1 MENPFEQMEM
11 FFMEKTVKRVSI
23 WKPWAL
29 SIVLILT
36 TQQKIYAEDPDEPDL
51 SNLSTTEIVL
61 TLGVILAL
69 GALIV
74 TTVAVEEAGNKKSGD
89 DSASG
94 STGTTATRMLSPVQA
109 GSTLSDSNSECNRL
123 QKQAS
128 DIRFQC
134 QINGKSASDCENDM
148 VYVVAK
154 KQADDTC
161 YYSK

>member
-1 MENPFEQMEM
+1 
-11 FFMEKTVKRVSI
+11 
-23 WKPWAL
+23 
-29 SIVLILT
+29 VLILT
-36 TQQKIYAEDPDEPDL
+36 TQQKIYAEDTDDDL
-51 SNLSTTEIVL
+51 SNLSTTQLVL
-61 TLGVILAL
+61 VLVVTLAL
-69 GALIV
+69 GAFFV
-74 TTVAVEEAGNKKSGD
+74 TSVAADEANNKKSSDG
-89 DSASG
+89 SASG
-94 STGTTATRMLSPVQA
+94 STSGSVPGNTS

-161 YYSK
+161 YFSK